1 MKYKCNTRRILLCAI
16 KNHLSSIIKRFNY
29 KVMKK
34 RQKIKPIQVN
44 YLKSVCIASCLALGP
59 TCPIKALPSTSN
71 MNSVSNGA
79 VIQVKSDLLSM
90 TVHGIVK
97 DNTGMALPGVNVIVK
112 GESKGVITDI
122 DGNFTI
128 ENISSSSILVFSYI
142 GFESVEIKAKD
153 YLEITM
159 QEEKL
164 N

>member
-1 MKYKCNTRRILLCAI
+1 
-16 KNHLSSIIKRFNY
+16 
-29 KVMKK
+29 
-34 RQKIKPIQVN
+34 
-44 YLKSVCIASCLALGP
+44 
-59 TCPIKALPSTSN
+59 